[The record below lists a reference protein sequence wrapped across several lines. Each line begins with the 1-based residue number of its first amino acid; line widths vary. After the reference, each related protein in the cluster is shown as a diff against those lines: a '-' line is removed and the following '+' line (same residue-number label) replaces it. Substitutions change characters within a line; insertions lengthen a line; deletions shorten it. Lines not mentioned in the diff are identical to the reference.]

1 MKIMKVK
8 KFLRVLLY
16 LLPVVFFIV
25 CYFLIITSGEDIFQG
40 ANTAPNVIGDSIDAF
55 HHSSRLADMYTW
67 SVINF
72 FDYSFSFGPD
82 TIFRLIDV
90 FAAVGVLYMITYI
103 ALKRRPKLC
112 LKDASIFNLSFLFI
126 FLTWHG
132 YTLYSGF
139 SAIHNYLF
147 ISFFTLQF
155 LLFYI
160 RDLWGRPACPLKN
173 KKIFTILMFILGFIF
188 GFASNVTSIVFLL
201 TLAVY
206 AVYLKIKKQK
216 LHLKEF
222 FLSWHGASILGIL
235 IAIALIYIVGNGLTD
250 YESTSDYIVTYDYL
264 PFSEIFTNIPDAIR
278 RIFLHNVK
286 NFGRFIVPFIIATV
300 PLLTAIFISAKQKLI
315 KLTKFT
321 ANEKNFLFAAI
332 SFIIL
337 HILIFSQLEYPTRLV
352 LPAYLLAIAVFLFI
366 AKHYLDNLKTRVIP
380 FVLASTIIILSTG
393 LVIARAYFA
402 IDYRGKV
409 LPTLEMIK
417 NSENFSLCLD
427 KETITS
433 KSIPLIH
440 LGQDSLLADWA
451 LPETIYNKS
460 VTICDQTK

>member
-1 MKIMKVK
+1 MKARKI
-8 KFLRVLLY
+8 LSILLY
-16 LLPVVFFIV
+16 SLPVIFFIV

-40 ANTAPNVIGDSIDAF
+40 AGTTPNIISDSIDAF

-90 FAAVGVLYMITYI
+90 FAAVGILYMVTYI
-103 ALKRRPKLC
+103 TLKHRPKLC
-112 LKDASIFNLSFLFI
+112 LKDASIFNLSFLFV

-147 ISFFTLQF
+147 ISFFTLLF
-155 LLFYI
+155 LIFYI
-160 RDLWGRPACPLKN
+160 RELWGRPACPFKN
-173 KKIFTILMFILGFIF
+173 KKLFTLLMFILGFIF
-188 GFASNVTSIVFLL
+188 GFASNITSIVFLL

-206 AVYLKIKKQK
+206 TIYLKIKKQK

-222 FLSWHGASILGIL
+222 FFSWHGASMLGIL
-235 IAIALIYIVGNGLTD
+235 IAIALIYIVGNGLSD
-250 YESTSDYIVTYDYL
+250 YEATSDYIVTYDYL
-264 PFSEIFTNIPDAIR
+264 PLSDIFANIPDAIR

-286 NFGRFIVPFIIATV
+286 NFGRFIVPFIITVV
-300 PLLTAIFISAKQKLI
+300 PLLATMFIAAKQKLI

-321 ANEKNFLFAAI
+321 ANEKSFLVATF

-352 LPAYLLAIAVFLFI
+352 LPAYLLAVAVFLFI
-366 AKHYLDNLKTRVIP
+366 AKHYLEKLRTRILP
-380 FVLASTIIILSTG
+380 LALASIIIILSTG
-393 LVIARAYFA
+393 LITVRIYFA
-402 IDYRGKV
+402 IDYRNKV
-409 LPTLEMIK
+409 LPALEIVK
-417 NSENFSLCLD
+417 NSNDSSLCLD
-427 KETITS
+427 KDTITS
-433 KSIPLIH
+433 KSVPLIH

-451 LPETIYNKS
+451 LPENISGKS
-460 VTICDQTK
+460 VTICGQTK

>member
-1 MKIMKVK
+1 MKARRI
-8 KFLRVLLY
+8 LSILLY
-16 LLPVVFFIV
+16 SLPILFFIV

-40 ANTAPNVIGDSIDAF
+40 AGSTPNIIGDSIDAF

-67 SVINF
+67 SIINF

-90 FAAVGVLYMITYI
+90 FAAVGILYMVTYI
-103 ALKRRPKLC
+103 ALKHRPKLC
-112 LKDASIFNLSFLFI
+112 LKDASVFGLSFLFV

-147 ISFFTLQF
+147 IAFFTLLF
-155 LLFYI
+155 LIFYI
-160 RDLWGRPACPLKN
+160 RELWGRPACPLKN
-173 KKIFTILMFILGFIF
+173 KKLFAVLMFILGFIF

-201 TLAVY
+201 ALAVY
-206 AVYLKIKKQK
+206 AIYLKIKKQK
-216 LHLKEF
+216 LRLKEF
-222 FLSWHGASILGIL
+222 FLSWRGASILGIL
-235 IAIALIYIVGNGLTD
+235 IAIALIYIVGNGLSD
-250 YESTSDYIVTYDYL
+250 YEATSDYVVTYDYL
-264 PFSEIFTNIPDAIR
+264 PLSDIFANIPDAIR

-286 NFGRFIVPFIIATV
+286 NFGRFIVPFVIAIV
-300 PLLTAIFISAKQKLI
+300 PLLVTIFIATKQKLI
-315 KLTKFT
+315 KLAKFT
-321 ANEKNFLFAAI
+321 ANEKNFLVAAF

-366 AKHYLDNLKTRVIP
+366 AKHYLEKLKTRILP
-380 FVLASTIIILSTG
+380 FVLASIIIILSSG
-393 LVIARAYFA
+393 LIVVRTYFA
-402 IDYRGKV
+402 IDYRNKT
-409 LPTLEMIK
+409 LPALEVIK
-417 NSENFSLCLD
+417 DSDSPSLCLD
-427 KETITS
+427 KNTITS

-440 LGQDSLLADWA
+440 LGQDSLLAEWA

>member
-1 MKIMKVK
+1 
-8 KFLRVLLY
+8 
-16 LLPVVFFIV
+16 
-25 CYFLIITSGEDIFQG
+25 
-40 ANTAPNVIGDSIDAF
+40 
-55 HHSSRLADMYTW
+55 MY
-67 SVINF
+67 
-72 FDYSFSFGPD
+72 
-82 TIFRLIDV
+82 
-90 FAAVGVLYMITYI
+90 
-103 ALKRRPKLC
+103 
-112 LKDASIFNLSFLFI
+112 
-126 FLTWHG
+126 
-132 YTLYSGF
+132 
-139 SAIHNYLF
+139 AI
-147 ISFFTLQF
+147 
-155 LLFYI
+155 
-160 RDLWGRPACPLKN
+160 
-173 KKIFTILMFILGFIF
+173 
-188 GFASNVTSIVFLL
+188 
-201 TLAVY
+201 
-206 AVYLKIKKQK
+206 YLKIKKQK
-216 LHLKEF
+216 LHLREF

-264 PFSEIFTNIPDAIR
+264 PLSDIFTNIPDAIR

-321 ANEKNFLFAAI
+321 AKEKNFLFATI
-332 SFIIL
+332 SFIVL
-337 HILIFSQLEYPTRLV
+337 HILIFSQLEYPTRLI

-366 AKHYLDNLKTRVIP
+366 AKHYLDNLKTRIIP
-380 FVLASTIIILSTG
+380 FVLASTMIILGTG

-402 IDYRGKV
+402 IDYRDKV

-417 NSENFSLCLD
+417 NSDNSSLCLD
-427 KETITS
+427 KETIIS